1 MRFGPLPLD
10 EAKGAV
16 LAHGLK
22 SSGVAFR
29 KGRRLSADDIADLR
43 LAGFSDIVAA
53 TFDAD
58 DVLEDDAAQALA
70 TALAGPGATVAAP
83 FTGRCNLFANAAG
96 LARIDAAAIAAVNAI
111 DEAITVATLADFAPV
126 PPRGMLAT
134 VKIIPFAAPKAAL
147 DKCLAIARARPVVAL
162 APYGKLRAALVQTTL
177 PGFKASVL
185 DGTEAATRARLA
197 SLGGELARTARCAH
211 EVAALAGALRDAK
224 HAGHDPILILG
235 ASAIVDRRDAIPA
248 AIEAAGGRIERFGM
262 PVDPGNLLLLGSLGD
277 ARVVGLPGCA
287 RSPKLNGFDWVLQR
301 FAAGLA
307 VDRHAVAAMGV
318 GGLLAEIPRP
328 SPRAG
333 TRAPSAPRIAAI
345 VLAAGKSSRMAPAN
359 KLFVEIDGRSL
370 LAHAVDAAAAS
381 QAVAT
386 VVVVG
391 NEAARARAALGSRD
405 VALVENPNFA
415 DGLASSL
422 RAGIGA
428 VPPDC
433 DGAIVLLADMP
444 GVGAAHIDRLI
455 AAFSPADGRA
465 ICVAARNGKR
475 GNPVLWARR
484 YFGEMQTL
492 DGDQGARGLVRRH
505 EDMVCEIDMPDDGVL
520 VDLDTPEAVAAYRA
534 AQGKSA

>member
-10 EAKGAV
+10 EAEGAI
-16 LAHGLK
+16 LAHSLK
-22 SSGVAFR
+22 SSGIAFR
-29 KGRRLSADDIADLR
+29 KGRRLSADDIAALGT
-43 LAGFSDIVAA
+43 AGIFEIAAA

-58 DVLEDDAAQALA
+58 DVLEDAAAQALA

-96 LARIDAAAIAAVNAI
+96 LARIDAAAIAAINAV
-111 DEAITVATLADFAPV
+111 DEAITVATLFDFAPV

-147 DKCLAIARARPVVAL
+147 EKCLAIARERPVVAL

-177 PGFKASVL
+177 PGLKASVL
-185 DGTEAATRARLA
+185 DGTEAATRARL
-197 SLGGELARTARCAH
+197 SGIGGELARAARCAH
-211 EVAALAGALRDAK
+211 DVAALAASLIDAK
-224 HAGHDPILILG
+224 RAGLDPILVLG
-235 ASAIVDRRDAIPA
+235 ASAIVDRRDTIPA
-248 AIEAAGGRIERFGM
+248 ALEKAGGRIERFGM

-277 ARVVGLPGCA
+277 TRVVGLPGCA

-307 VDRHAVAAMGV
+307 VDRHAIAAMGV

-333 TRAPSAPRIAAI
+333 AQTPSAPRIAAI

-370 LAHAVDAAAAS
+370 LTHAVDAAAQS
-381 QAVAT
+381 QAAAT
-386 VVVVG
+386 IVVVG

-405 VALVENPNFA
+405 VAIVENPDFA

-422 RAGIGA
+422 RAGLGA
-428 VPPDC
+428 VPANC

-455 AAFSPADGRA
+455 AAFSPDDGRA
-465 ICVAARNGKR
+465 ICIAARNGKR
-475 GNPVLWARR
+475 GNPVLWARQF
-484 YFGEMQTL
+484 FGEMQAL
-492 DGDQGARGLVRRH
+492 DGDQGARSLVRRH
-505 EDMVCEIDMPDDGVL
+505 EDMACEIDMPDDGVL
-520 VDLDTPEAVAAYRA
+520 VDLDTPEALAAYGQRA
-534 AQGKSA
+534 